1 MKPEKTPTPI
11 AMKEVLLKGEIE
23 FIHDRLDKQLI
34 ILASTMEMLRQI
46 IKALEIINEKR

>member
-1 MKPEKTPTPI
+1 MKSETPPKPI
-11 AMKEVLLKGEIE
+11 TMKEVLLKGEID